1 MGNVS
6 KLGCVTVQEILLK
19 DEELPT
25 VVNVV
30 EFGQAGVLRV
40 SAPPPYDYTLLF
52 KWTLTNVERKT
63 ECWVNARRTCV
74 HLKGSGIVR
83 HRL

>member
-1 MGNVS
+1 MLVQIVLSLLCHSRIRNVS

-40 SAPPPYDYTLLF
+40 SAPPPYDCTL
-52 KWTLTNVERKT
+52 
-63 ECWVNARRTCV
+63 
-74 HLKGSGIVR
+74 
-83 HRL
+83 